1 MHILDPSPS
10 VDFIEGHA
18 SHLKDPS
25 AVLINPT
32 GHFSHVLDDIL
43 KYIPLGHFTINEG
56 KQYKQRK
63 QAGDCLSNS
72 TNTLEGLMDTWMN
85 K

>member
-32 GHFSHVLDDIL
+32 GHFSHVLDDL
-43 KYIPLGHFTINEG
+43 L
-56 KQYKQRK
+56 
-63 QAGDCLSNS
+63 
-72 TNTLEGLMDTWMN
+72 
-85 K
+85 